1 MSGYTVRLPV
11 DAVDDVDGVRPDGT
25 VVHGLDC
32 ACCGHNELTMRELA
46 EQTARAANGALE
58 AARSATEAAQA
69 TLALMAELRAELAAR
84 GGRLQHSVV

>member
-1 MSGYTVRLPV
+1 MLGYTVRPP
-11 DAVDDVDGVRPDGT
+11 VDDVDDARGAPRAAT

-32 ACCGHNELTMRELA
+32 ACCRHRELTMRELA

-69 TLALMAELRAELAAR
+69 TLTLIAELRSELAACR
-84 GGRLQHSVV
+84 GRRPHSVV

>member
-11 DAVDDVDGVRPDGT
+11 DDVGGVRPDAT

-32 ACCGHNELTMRELA
+32 TCCRHVELTMRELA

-58 AARSATEAAQA
+58 AARSATEAAEA
-69 TLALMAELRAELAAR
+69 TLALIVELRAELAAR
-84 GGRLQHSVV
+84 GAGLQHSIV

>member
-1 MSGYTVRLPV
+1 V
-11 DAVDDVDGVRPDGT
+11 AADVADVQPDGT
-25 VVHGLDC
+25 VVHGFDC
-32 ACCGHNELTMRELA
+32 ACCGHNDLTMRELA

-69 TLALMAELRAELAAR
+69 TLALMAELRAQLAAR

>member
-1 MSGYTVRLPV
+1 MSGYTMRLP
-11 DAVDDVDGVRPDGT
+11 VDDVDGVRPDGA

-32 ACCGHNELTMRELA
+32 ACCGRGELTMRELA

-58 AARSATEAAQA
+58 AARSATEAAHA
-69 TLALMAELRAELAAR
+69 TLALIAELRAELAAR

>member
-11 DAVDDVDGVRPDGT
+11 DDADNVNGGLPDGT

-69 TLALMAELRAELAAR
+69 TLALMTELRAEIAAR
-84 GGRLQHSVV
+84 AGRLQHSVV

>member
-11 DAVDDVDGVRPDGT
+11 DDADNVNGGLPDGT

-69 TLALMAELRAELAAR
+69 TLALMAELRAEIAAR
-84 GGRLQHSVV
+84 AGRLQHSVV

>member
-11 DAVDDVDGVRPDGT
+11 DDADDVNGSQPDGT

-69 TLALMAELRAELAAR
+69 TLALMAELRAEIAAR
-84 GGRLQHSVV
+84 AGRLQHSVV

>member
-1 MSGYTVRLPV
+1 MLGYTVRLPV
-11 DAVDDVDGVRPDGT
+11 DDADDADGARRDGT

-32 ACCGHNELTMRELA
+32 ACCGHGELTMRELA

-69 TLALMAELRAELAAR
+69 TLALIAELRAELASC
-84 GGRLQHSVV
+84 GVRLQHSAV

>member
-1 MSGYTVRLPV
+1 MSGYTVRLP
-11 DAVDDVDGVRPDGT
+11 VDDVDGVRPDGT

-32 ACCGHNELTMRELA
+32 ACCGHSELTMRELA

-69 TLALMAELRAELAAR
+69 TLALIAELRAELAAR
-84 GGRLQHSVV
+84 GDRLQHSVV

>member
-11 DAVDDVDGVRPDGT
+11 DDADDVNGGQPHGT

-69 TLALMAELRAELAAR
+69 TLALMAELRGEIAAR
-84 GGRLQHSVV
+84 AGRLQHSVV

>member
-11 DAVDDVDGVRPDGT
+11 DDADNVIGQPDGT

-69 TLALMAELRAELAAR
+69 TLALMAELRAEIAAR
-84 GGRLQHSVV
+84 AGRLQHSVV

>member
-11 DAVDDVDGVRPDGT
+11 NDVDGVRPDGT

-32 ACCGHNELTMRELA
+32 ACCGHGELTMRELA

-69 TLALMAELRAELAAR
+69 TLALIAELRAELAAR
-84 GGRLQHSVV
+84 GGRLQRSVV